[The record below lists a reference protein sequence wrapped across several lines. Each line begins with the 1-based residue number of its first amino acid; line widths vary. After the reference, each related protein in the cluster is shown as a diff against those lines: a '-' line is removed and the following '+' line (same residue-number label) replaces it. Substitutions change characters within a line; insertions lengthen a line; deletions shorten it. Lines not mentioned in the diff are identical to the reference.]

1 LKRHFLSLPDSLKHR
16 FVLTREEERVL
27 CFVMAA
33 FLVGLAV
40 KHYRQAPAAA
50 EDGMKTTPA
59 LIATTPTPTPAKK
72 QKRHRK
78 ASPTPSSSGTADG
91 TEP

>member
-1 LKRHFLSLPDSLKHR
+1 LKRRFLSLPDSFKHR
-16 FVLTREEERVL
+16 FVLTREEKRVL

-40 KHYRQAPAAA
+40 KHYRTAPAAA
-50 EDGMKTTPA
+50 GDEMKTTPA
-59 LIATTPTPTPAKK
+59 LTARPTPTPTKK

-78 ASPTPSSSGTADG
+78 ASPAPSSSGTADG
-91 TEP
+91 TDS